1 MKNIRNKFILQI
13 FLNITMPVQ
22 LKVFEIKT
30 KPFCDIINITS
41 QVQTI
46 IDESRL
52 NNGIV
57 TIHVGGSTGAITTTE
72 FEPGL
77 VKHDIE
83 ELLENLIPYKKSY
96 QHHKTWGD
104 HNGAGH
110 LRSFLLKTS
119 QTFPFHNKRLLL
131 GTWQQIIFCEF
142 DEKPR
147 NRKIYCQIIG
157 E

>member
-1 MKNIRNKFILQI
+1 
-13 FLNITMPVQ
+13 MPVR
-22 LKVFEIKT
+22 LAKFEINT
-30 KPFCDIINITS
+30 KAFCDVLDITTQVQSIINEGQITTGL
-41 QVQTI
+41 V
-46 IDESRL
+46 
-52 NNGIV
+52 NV
-57 TIHVGGSTGAITTTE
+57 HVAGSTGAISTTE
-72 FEPGL
+72 YEPGL

-83 ELLENLIPYKKSY
+83 DLFENLIPYKRTY

-119 QTFPFHNKRLLL
+119 QTFPFKNRKLIL
-131 GTWQQIIFCEF
+131 GAWQQIIFCEF

-147 NRKIYCQIIG
+147 RRTIYCQIIG